1 MTTID
6 EIVNTSTRRR
16 HDVRSNM
23 RRIIALVCLACAALL
38 PMTVAGAGRAASAS
52 PCGKEAWD
60 KFVPDLVAAQRAFV
74 RGDPAS
80 MKALWSHAEDVT
92 LMGAWGGHERGWAL
106 VGARLDWVS
115 KSNTEGAGSYSYDE
129 VSSIVGSDL
138 ALFVQIENIA
148 VPHLNGGATHH
159 LRVTHVMRCE
169 GASWRVVS
177 RHADRLMETTPPPGV
192 KK

>member
-1 MTTID
+1 
-6 EIVNTSTRRR
+6 
-16 HDVRSNM
+16 M
-23 RRIIALVCLACAALL
+23 RGIMLVCLACAALL
-38 PMTVAGAGRAASAS
+38 PMTVAEAELTAADA
-52 PCGKEAWD
+52 PCGKEAWNR
-60 KFVPDLVAAQRAFV
+60 FVPDLVAAQSAFV

-92 LMGAWGGHERGWAL
+92 LMGAWGGRERGWAL

-115 KSNTEGAGSYSYDE
+115 RSNTGGKGMYSYDE
-129 VSSIVGSDL
+129 VASIVGSDL
-138 ALFVQIENIA
+138 ALFVQIEHIATPNIDR
-148 VPHLNGGATHH
+148 GATKH

-177 RHADRLMETTPPPGV
+177 RHADTLMETTPPPGV

>member
-1 MTTID
+1 MRG
-6 EIVNTSTRRR
+6 IV
-16 HDVRSNM
+16 
-23 RRIIALVCLACAALL
+23 LVCLACATLL
-38 PMTVAGAGRAASAS
+38 PMTVAGAGLTASDV
-52 PCGKEAWD
+52 PCGKEAWN
-60 KFVPDLVAAQRAFV
+60 KFVPDLVAAQTAFV

-92 LMGAWGGHERGWAL
+92 LMGAWGGKERGWAA

-115 KSNTEGAGSYSYDE
+115 KSNTEGKGTYTYDE
-129 VSSIVGSDL
+129 VASIVGSDL
-138 ALFVQIENIA
+138 ALFVQIEHIA
-148 VPHLNGGATHH
+148 AGNLNAGATSH

-177 RHADRLMETTPPPGV
+177 RHADTLTETTPPPGV

>member
-1 MTTID
+1 MRG
-6 EIVNTSTRRR
+6 IV
-16 HDVRSNM
+16 
-23 RRIIALVCLACAALL
+23 LVCLSCAVLL
-38 PMTVAGAGRAASAS
+38 PMTVAGAELTASDA
-52 PCGKEAWD
+52 PCAKEAWD
-60 KFVPDLVAAQRAFV
+60 KFVPDLVAAQSAFV

-115 KSNTEGAGSYSYDE
+115 KTNTEGKGTYAYKE
-129 VSSIVGSDL
+129 VASIVGSDL
-138 ALFVQIENIA
+138 ALFVQIEHIT
-148 VPHLNGGATHH
+148 VPHMNGGATSD

-177 RHADRLMETTPPPGV
+177 RHADTLMGTTPPPGV